1 MELNKSSLIPLSFIS
16 PFVKVHRWKITV
28 FYGLSNKYKLYVTV
42 IYINLYPQSKKFS
55 YLNML
60 EGWYFMFIDEK
71 KVRTLLLNVS
81 EKFYCL
87 SDGLTIEIKMELY
100 MIHQSLCIS

>member
-1 MELNKSSLIPLSFIS
+1 
-16 PFVKVHRWKITV
+16 
-28 FYGLSNKYKLYVTV
+28 
-42 IYINLYPQSKKFS
+42 
-55 YLNML
+55 
-60 EGWYFMFIDEK
+60 MFIDEK